1 MLVMALKGDTFMLA
15 PAGGIIHEI
24 KDLIASSFV
33 SFSTVYS
40 SRVCNK
46 VAHALAACGYNCS
59 PNAHLFYEGFAYGHE
74 DGSGRG
80 SPRA

>member
-46 VAHALAACGYNCS
+46 VAHALAACEYSCS
-59 PNAHLFYEGFAYGHE
+59 PDADLLDYPQFRMQILL
-74 DGSGRG
+74 D
-80 SPRA
+80 